1 MKTPRHNKSSRS
13 AGFTIVEIVVAM
25 GVLLLGMSA
34 ILGLLTFGATM
45 TRAAAMRGSASTSVE
60 AVVADLEET
69 LFPITR
75 DPQTGDWSVG
85 EPATV
90 TSVAVPGYPG
100 LTYTAKAVPD
110 PSELSARDGPLRYL
124 VTVEMHWTAG
134 GRARSKSFQTL
145 LLRQVPFGERL
156 RRELIERRFD
166 APPVAGPAPATT
178 SQKP

>member
-1 MKTPRHNKSSRS
+1 MKLRRRRTEPRT

-25 GVLLLGMSA
+25 GILLIGMSA

-60 AVVADLEET
+60 ALVADLEET

-85 EPATV
+85 EPPQIEER
-90 TSVAVPGYPG
+90 AVPGYPG
-100 LTYTAKAVPD
+100 LSYSAKAVPD
-110 PSELSARDGPLRYL
+110 PNELSAPDGPLRYL
-124 VTVEMHWTAG
+124 VTVEMRWTAG

-156 RRELIERRFD
+156 RREFIEQRTD
-166 APPVAGPAPATT
+166 APPAPANPN
-178 SQKP
+178 QKP